1 MKAAKFTDFPEKDN
15 PHKVSVRMIYDHD
28 HGQAVVIS
36 LKKGEGLKKH
46 ITPVDVMF
54 YILEGVGKVEIGDEV
69 QEVSRDMVIESPAR
83 VPHRLFNESSPEFRF
98 LVLKMPKQVSTT
110 KVL

>member
-1 MKAAKFTDFPEKDN
+1 MKAAKYTDFPEKDN
-15 PHKVSVRMIYDHD
+15 PHKVSVRIVYDHD

-46 ITPVDVMF
+46 VTPVDVMF
-54 YILEGVGKVEIGDEV
+54 YILEGTGMVEIGDEV
-69 QEVSRDMVIESPAR
+69 KEVGRDTVIESPAR
-83 VPHRLFNESSPEFRF
+83 IPHRLFNESSPEFRF
-98 LVLKMPKQVSTT
+98 LVMKMPRPVQTT

>member
-1 MKAAKFTDFPEKDN
+1 MKAAKYTDFPEKDT

-36 LKKGEGLKKH
+36 LKKGEALKKH

-54 YILEGVGKVEIGDEV
+54 YVLEGTGKVEVGEEV
-69 QEVSRDMVIESPAR
+69 KEVSRDMVIESPAR
-83 VPHRLFNESSPEFRF
+83 IPHRLLNESSPEFRF
-98 LVLKMPKQVSTT
+98 LVVKMPKPAEST

>member
-1 MKAAKFTDFPEKDN
+1 MKASKYTDFPEKDT

-36 LKKGEGLKKH
+36 LKKGETLKKH
-46 ITPVDVMF
+46 STPVDVMF
-54 YILEGVGKVEIGDEV
+54 YVLEGTGKVEIGDEIK
-69 QEVSRDMVIESPAR
+69 EVSRDMVIESPAR
-83 VPHRLFNESSPEFRF
+83 IPHRLFNETSPEFRF
-98 LVLKMPKQVSTT
+98 LVMKMPKPVEST

>member
-1 MKAAKFTDFPEKDN
+1 MKAAKYTEFPEKDT

-54 YILEGVGKVEIGDEV
+54 YVLEGTGMVEIGDEV
-69 QEVSRDMVIESPAR
+69 REVSRDMVIESPAGI
-83 VPHRLFNESSPEFRF
+83 PHHLFNESSPEFRF
-98 LVLKMPKQVSTT
+98 LVMKMPRPVKTT

>member
-1 MKAAKFTDFPEKDN
+1 MKTAKYTDFPEKDN

-28 HGQAVVIS
+28 HGQALVIS

-54 YILEGVGKVEIGDEV
+54 YILEGTGMVEIGDEV
-69 QEVSRDMVIESPAR
+69 KEVSKDTVIESPAR
-83 VPHRLFNESSPEFRF
+83 IPHRLFNETSAEFRF
-98 LVLKMPKQVSTT
+98 LVLKMPKPVNTT
-110 KVL
+110 KML

>member
-1 MKAAKFTDFPEKDN
+1 MKAAKYTDFPEKDN
-15 PHKVSVRMIYDHD
+15 PHKVSVRMVYDHD

-46 ITPVDVMF
+46 VTPVDVMF
-54 YILEGVGKVEIGDEV
+54 YILEGTGMVEIGDEV
-69 QEVSRDMVIESPAR
+69 KEVGRDTVIESPAR
-83 VPHRLFNESSPEFRF
+83 IPHRLFNESSPEFRF
-98 LVLKMPKQVSTT
+98 LVMKMPRPVQTT

>member
-1 MKAAKFTDFPEKDN
+1 MKAAKYTDFPEKDN

-54 YILEGVGKVEIGDEV
+54 YVLEGTGMVEIGDEV
-69 QEVSRDMVIESPAR
+69 KEVGRDTVIESPAR
-83 VPHRLFNESSPEFRF
+83 IPHRLFNESSPEFRF
-98 LVLKMPKQVSTT
+98 LVLKMPKPVNTT

>member
-1 MKAAKFTDFPEKDN
+1 MKTAKYTDFPEKDN

-28 HGQAVVIS
+28 HGQALVIS

-54 YILEGVGKVEIGDEV
+54 YILEGTGMVEIGDEV
-69 QEVSRDMVIESPAR
+69 KEVSKDTVIESPAR
-83 VPHRLFNESSPEFRF
+83 IPHRLFNETSAEFRF
-98 LVLKMPKQVSTT
+98 LVLKMPKPVNTT
-110 KVL
+110 KVV

>member
-1 MKAAKFTDFPEKDN
+1 MKAAKYTDFPEKDN
-15 PHKVSVRMIYDHD
+15 PHQVSVRMVYDHD

-46 ITPVDVMF
+46 VTPVDVMF
-54 YILEGVGKVEIGDEV
+54 YILEGTGMVEIGDEV
-69 QEVSRDMVIESPAR
+69 KEVGRDTVIESPAR
-83 VPHRLFNESSPEFRF
+83 IPHRLFNESSPEFRF
-98 LVLKMPKQVSTT
+98 LVMKMPRPVQAT

>member
-98 LVLKMPKQVSTT
+98 LVLKMPKPVSTT

>member
-1 MKAAKFTDFPEKDN
+1 MKTAKYTDFPEKDN

-28 HGQAVVIS
+28 HGQALVIS

-54 YILEGVGKVEIGDEV
+54 YILEGTGMVEIGDEV
-69 QEVSRDMVIESPAR
+69 KEVSKDTVIESPAR
-83 VPHRLFNESSPEFRF
+83 IPHRLFNETSAEFRF
-98 LVLKMPKQVSTT
+98 LVLKMPKPVNTT

>member
-1 MKAAKFTDFPEKDN
+1 MKAAKYTDFPEKET
-15 PHKVSVRMIYDHD
+15 PHKVSVRRIYDHD

-54 YILEGVGKVEIGDEV
+54 YILEGTGMVEIGDEV
-69 QEVSRDMVIESPAR
+69 KEVSRDMVIESPAHI
-83 VPHRLFNESSPEFRF
+83 PHRLFNESSPEFRF
-98 LVLKMPKQVSTT
+98 LVLKMPKPVDKT

>member
-1 MKAAKFTDFPEKDN
+1 MKAAKCTDFPEKDT
-15 PHKVSVRMIYDHD
+15 PHKVSVRTIYDHD

-36 LKKGEGLKKH
+36 LKKGETLKKH

-54 YILEGVGKVEIGDEV
+54 YVLEGTGNVEIGDEIM
-69 QEVSRDMVIESPAR
+69 EVSRDMVIESSAR
-83 VPHRLFNESSPEFRF
+83 IPHRLYNESSPEFRF
-98 LVLKMPKQVSTT
+98 LVMKMPKPVEST

>member
-1 MKAAKFTDFPEKDN
+1 M
-15 PHKVSVRMIYDHD
+15 VYDHD

-46 ITPVDVMF
+46 VTPVDVMF
-54 YILEGVGKVEIGDEV
+54 YILEGTGKVEIGDEV
-69 QEVSRDMVIESPAR
+69 KEVGRDTVIESPAR
-83 VPHRLFNESSPEFRF
+83 IPHRLFNESSPEFRF
-98 LVLKMPKQVSTT
+98 LVMKMPRPVQTT

>member
-1 MKAAKFTDFPEKDN
+1 MKAAKYTEFPEKDN

-28 HGQAVVIS
+28 HGQAIVIS
-36 LKKGEGLKKH
+36 LKRGETLKKH

-54 YILEGVGKVEIGDEV
+54 YILEGTGKVEIGDEIK
-69 QEVSRDMVIESPAR
+69 EVSKDTVIESPAR
-83 VPHRLFNESSPEFRF
+83 IPHRLFNETSPEFRF
-98 LVLKMPKQVSTT
+98 LVLKMPKPVNTT

>member
-1 MKAAKFTDFPEKDN
+1 MKAAKYTDFPEKDN
-15 PHKVSVRMIYDHD
+15 PHKVSVRTIYDHD

-54 YILEGVGKVEIGDEV
+54 YILEGTGMVEIGDEV
-69 QEVSRDMVIESPAR
+69 KEVGRDTVIESPAR
-83 VPHRLFNESSPEFRF
+83 IPHRLFNESSSEFRF
-98 LVLKMPKQVSTT
+98 LVMKMPKPVNTT

>member
-1 MKAAKFTDFPEKDN
+1 MKAAKYTDFPEKDN
-15 PHKVSVRMIYDHD
+15 PHKVSVRMVYDHD

-46 ITPVDVMF
+46 VTPVDVMF
-54 YILEGVGKVEIGDEV
+54 YILEGTGKVEIGDEV
-69 QEVSRDMVIESPAR
+69 KEVGRDTVIESPAR
-83 VPHRLFNESSPEFRF
+83 IPHRLFNESSPEFRF
-98 LVLKMPKQVSTT
+98 LVMKMPRPVQTT

>member
-1 MKAAKFTDFPEKDN
+1 MKAAKYTDFPEKDN

-54 YILEGVGKVEIGDEV
+54 YILEGTGMVEIGDEV
-69 QEVSRDMVIESPAR
+69 KEVGRDTVIESPAR
-83 VPHRLFNESSPEFRF
+83 IPHRLFNESSSEFRF
-98 LVLKMPKQVSTT
+98 LVMKMPKPVNTT

>member
-1 MKAAKFTDFPEKDN
+1 MKTAKYTDFPEKDN

-28 HGQAVVIS
+28 HGQAIVIS
-36 LKKGEGLKKH
+36 LKRGETLKKH

-54 YILEGVGKVEIGDEV
+54 YILEGTGKVEIGDEIK
-69 QEVSRDMVIESPAR
+69 EVSKDTVIESPAR
-83 VPHRLFNESSPEFRF
+83 IPHRLFNETSPEFRF
-98 LVLKMPKQVSTT
+98 LVLKMPKPVNTT

>member
-1 MKAAKFTDFPEKDN
+1 MKTAKYTDFPEKDN

-28 HGQAVVIS
+28 HGQALVIS

-46 ITPVDVMF
+46 VTPVDVMF
-54 YILEGVGKVEIGDEV
+54 YILEGTGMVEIGDEV
-69 QEVSRDMVIESPAR
+69 KEVGRDTVIESPAR
-83 VPHRLFNESSPEFRF
+83 IPHRLFNESSPEFRF
-98 LVLKMPKQVSTT
+98 LVMKMPRPVQTT

>member
-1 MKAAKFTDFPEKDN
+1 MKAAKYTDFPEKDN

-69 QEVSRDMVIESPAR
+69 QEVCGDMVIESPAR

-98 LVLKMPKQVSTT
+98 LVLKMPKPVGTT

>member
-1 MKAAKFTDFPEKDN
+1 MKTAKYTDFQEKDN

-28 HGQAVVIS
+28 HGQALVIS

-54 YILEGVGKVEIGDEV
+54 YILEGTGMVEIGDEV
-69 QEVSRDMVIESPAR
+69 KEVSKDTVIESPAR
-83 VPHRLFNESSPEFRF
+83 IPHRLFNETSAEFRF
-98 LVLKMPKQVSTT
+98 LVLKMPKPVNTT
-110 KVL
+110 KVV

>member
-1 MKAAKFTDFPEKDN
+1 MKAANYTDFPEKDN
-15 PHKVSVRMIYDHD
+15 PHKVSVRMVYDHD

-46 ITPVDVMF
+46 VTPVDVMF
-54 YILEGVGKVEIGDEV
+54 YILEGTGMVEIGDEV
-69 QEVSRDMVIESPAR
+69 KEVGRDMVIESPAR
-83 VPHRLFNESSPEFRF
+83 IPHRLFNESSPEFRF
-98 LVLKMPKQVSTT
+98 LVMKMPKPVQTT

>member
-1 MKAAKFTDFPEKDN
+1 MKAAKYTDFPEKDN

-36 LKKGEGLKKH
+36 LKKNETLKKH
-46 ITPVDVMF
+46 VTPVDVMF
-54 YILEGVGKVEIGDEV
+54 YILEGTGKVDIGDEV

-98 LVLKMPKQVSTT
+98 LVMKMPKPVSST

>member
-1 MKAAKFTDFPEKDN
+1 MKTAKYTDFPEKEN
-15 PHKVSVRMIYDHD
+15 PHKVSARTIYDHD

-54 YILEGVGKVEIGDEV
+54 YILEGTGKVEIGDEV

-98 LVLKMPKQVSTT
+98 LVMKMPKPVSST

>member
-1 MKAAKFTDFPEKDN
+1 MKAAKYTDFPEKDN

-36 LKKGEGLKKH
+36 LKKGEALKKH
-46 ITPVDVMF
+46 VTPVDVMF
-54 YILEGVGKVEIGDEV
+54 YILEGTGKVEIGDEV

-83 VPHRLFNESSPEFRF
+83 VPHRLFNESSLEFRF
-98 LVLKMPKQVSTT
+98 LVMKMPKPVSTT